1 MAIRTI
7 LFPGIA
13 PNAVNTIV
21 STAAANVYANTA
33 YANTVANSATLL
45 VYANTAYANSVANG
59 ASTSTPN
66 TTITWYS
73 PQRANVVAL
82 ANSGATVNANLSLSN
97 DFSLNMIGNNAWTLA
112 NPAGQGTA
120 NGQSGH
126 ILIWNPLGGATLA
139 FGSNWKPVG
148 NTTPTLTAAANT
160 MDLLCYRVESG
171 PRIMYNLIKG
181 FL

>member
-7 LFPGIA
+7 TFPGIA

-21 STAAANVYANTA
+21 STAAANVYANTVF
-33 YANTVANSATLL
+33 ANTIANSAGGS
-45 VYANTAYANSVANG
+45 TA
-59 ASTSTPN
+59 N

-97 DFSLNMIGNNAWTLA
+97 DFSLNMVGNNAWTLA

-126 ILIWNPLGGATLA
+126 ITIWNPLGGGTLA

-148 NTTPTLTAAANT
+148 NTTPSLTAAANT

-171 PRIMYNLIKG
+171 TRIMYNLLKG